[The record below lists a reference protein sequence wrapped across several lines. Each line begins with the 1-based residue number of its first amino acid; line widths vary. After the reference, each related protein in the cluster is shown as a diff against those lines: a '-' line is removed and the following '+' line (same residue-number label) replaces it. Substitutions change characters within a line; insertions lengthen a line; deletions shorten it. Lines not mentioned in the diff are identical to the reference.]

1 MDAIAWIDALAIA
14 SYVVFATRIAF
25 FDTRHQLVR
34 NSDVVLGVAFL
45 FVLNLSRGLVVGSW
59 DPLLASTISAV
70 AYGAVYGVLARWGR
84 GQLGTGDVGLGIFL
98 GLFLGSWSLGT
109 AVIGWATPFALAALP
124 SALVWWL
131 KGRKSF
137 LAFGPFIVLS
147 APLTLLIAGVY

>member
-34 NSDVVLGVAFL
+34 NTDVGLGVLIIFCATLAKTLVLG
-45 FVLNLSRGLVVGSW
+45 SW
-59 DPLLASTISAV
+59 TPLLVSTISAV
-70 AYGAVYGVLARWGR
+70 AYGTVYGVLARWGR
-84 GQLGTGDVGLGIFL
+84 GQLGTGDVGLGVFL
-98 GLFLGSWSLGT
+98 GLFLGSWSLDG
-109 AVIGWATPFALAALP
+109 AIIGWATPFALAALP

-147 APLTLLIAGVY
+147 APLTLLIVSVY